1 MSLVGEARVILFTFS
16 SANKLR
22 KTRIIYEIKFFGERN
37 QHYRSI
43 TNMAGEGVTASGV
56 LKTIREGSAEI
67 LVADHVFYNP
77 VQEFNRD
84 LSICV
89 LTTFSKIY
97 QREKDEERKKKQPS
111 DVATNGG
118 TVLKAGVRHES
129 GLRILEAL
137 SATGLRSIRYAKEI
151 PGVKEIIANDLSKSA
166 VESIEQNVKHNQIEH
181 LIKPSFNDAM
191 TLMYMSTRPEQRFTA
206 IDLDPYGHP
215 TRFLDGAVQSI
226 EDGGLLLITATD
238 MAVLAGNTPEA
249 CYVKYGSVPL
259 KTKSCHEM
267 ALRILL
273 RCIETTATRYGRY
286 MTPLLSISADF
297 YIRVF
302 VRIYTG
308 QYACKKSSSK
318 QSMVFQCTGC
328 EALTL
333 QPLGVLKPNPT
344 EANPQQIKF
353 GIPTGPFVG
362 SRCIHCNHQ
371 HHMGG
376 PIWSAPLHDP
386 EFLGELLQTIE
397 QENSKRLTTIRR
409 IYGTLAVIR
418 EELHDVPL
426 YYALDRM
433 CGILKLESIGML
445 KLRSALLHAGYR
457 VSYSHASRTSIKT
470 DAPVGVLWDIL
481 RCWHRLHPVK
491 ADRFLEGVPLTAI
504 LSKEPAKE
512 YNIEDIHPEANP
524 PSRKESL
531 SRFPENPAAH
541 WGPGTR
547 AMQMVS
553 DNKMLKSAQ
562 NQNKRKQ
569 KRAQK
574 ESVDDNGEAT
584 KIPENDVKADKESP
598 ERKVAKTITTDC

>member
-1 MSLVGEARVILFTFS
+1 MEDSNSLE
-16 SANKLR
+16 K
-22 KTRIIYEIKFFGERN
+22 
-37 QHYRSI
+37 
-43 TNMAGEGVTASGV
+43 

-67 LVADHVFYNP
+67 LVAEHVFYNP

-84 LSICV
+84 LSISV
-89 LTTFSKIY
+89 LSTFSRIY
-97 QREKDEERKKKQPS
+97 QREKAETRRKKAKEGDPPVEQ
-111 DVATNGG
+111 VAI
-118 TVLKAGVRHES
+118 VAGEKCED

-137 SATGLRSIRYAKEI
+137 SATGLRSVRYANEV

-166 VESIEQNVKHNQIEH
+166 VESIEKNVKHNKLEH
-181 LIKPSFNDAM
+181 LITPSFNDAM
-191 TLMYMSTRPEQRFTA
+191 TLMYTSTHPDKRFTA

-238 MAVLAGNTPEA
+238 MAVLAGNSPEA

-259 KTKSCHEM
+259 KTKACHEM

-286 MTPLLSISADF
+286 MVPLLSISADF

-302 VRIYTG
+302 VRIFTG

-328 EALTL
+328 ESFTL
-333 QPLGVLKPNPT
+333 QPLGILKPNPT
-344 EANPQQIKF
+344 EQNPNQIKF
-353 GIPTGPFVG
+353 GTPIGPYVS
-362 SRCIHCNHQ
+362 SRCEHCNHQ

-376 PIWSAPLHDP
+376 PIWSAPLYDVD
-386 EFLGELLQTIE
+386 FLKELLETVEMKQF
-397 QENSKRLTTIRR
+397 KKLTTIRR
-409 IYGTLAVIR
+409 IYGTLSVIK

-426 YYALDRM
+426 YYTLDRL
-433 CGILKLESIGML
+433 CGILKLESIPMM

-457 VSYSHASRTSIKT
+457 VSYSHASKTSIKT
-470 DAPVGVLWDIL
+470 DAPVSILWDIL
-481 RCWHRLHPVK
+481 RFWQKSHPVK
-491 ADRFLEGVPLTAI
+491 KERLIEGTPITAI
-504 LSKEPAKE
+504 FAKEPTVE
-512 YNIEDIHPEANP
+512 YRLHDIHPDANP

-547 AMQMVS
+547 ATLMVS
-553 DNKMLKSAQ
+553 DNKMMKSVK
-562 NQNKRKQ
+562 NQNKRRKEQDIAKKQ
-569 KRAQK
+569 RQ
-574 ESVDDNGEAT
+574 SSGGD
-584 KIPENDVKADKESP
+584 SP
-598 ERKVAKTITTDC
+598 ERKHPKTDQGNGDKDAEQVATAAAVEETTTCE

>member
-1 MSLVGEARVILFTFS
+1 MARVLLFTCKS
-16 SANKLR
+16 VKGITKNRLYIKVSAFPAVKLHSLTNSTMAEENNK
-22 KTRIIYEIKFFGERN
+22 TG
-37 QHYRSI
+37 S
-43 TNMAGEGVTASGV
+43 

-89 LTTFSKIY
+89 LTTFSRIY
-97 QREKDEERKKKQPS
+97 QREKHEQNQRRNPPNESSDETTLE
-111 DVATNGG
+111 
-118 TVLKAGVRHES
+118 AGVKQEN

-191 TLMYMSTRPEQRFTA
+191 TLMYMSTKPEQHFTA

-238 MAVLAGNTPEA
+238 MAVLAGNSPES

-259 KTKSCHEM
+259 KTKACHEM

-286 MTPLLSISADF
+286 MKPLLSISADF

-308 QYACKKSSSK
+308 KYACKKSSSK

-362 SRCIHCNHQ
+362 SRCEHCNHQ

-376 PIWSAPLHDP
+376 PIWSAPLHDD
-386 EFLGELLQTIE
+386 EFLDELLATIE
-397 QENSKRLTTIRR
+397 QDDSKRLTTIRR
-409 IYGTLAVIR
+409 IYGTLSVIR
-418 EELHDVPL
+418 EELHDIPL

-445 KLRSALLHAGYR
+445 TLRSALLHAGYR

-470 DAPVGVLWDIL
+470 DAPIGVLWDIL

-491 ADRFLEGVPLTAI
+491 PDRFLEGVPLTAI
-504 LSKEPAKE
+504 LRKQPFQE
-512 YNIEDIHPEANP
+512 YNIVDIHPDANP

-531 SRFPENPAAH
+531 SRFPENPTAY

-547 AMQMVS
+547 ATQMVS

-569 KRAQK
+569 KRAPK
-574 ESVDDNGEAT
+574 SET
-584 KIPENDVKADKESP
+584 KAQDNDVKADSKSP
-598 ERKVAKTITTDC
+598 DRKVPKTITTDC

>member
-1 MSLVGEARVILFTFS
+1 MVDS
-16 SANKLR
+16 SAD
-22 KTRIIYEIKFFGERN
+22 
-37 QHYRSI
+37 QS
-43 TNMAGEGVTASGV
+43 

-67 LVADHVFYNP
+67 LVSEHVFYNP

-89 LTTFSKIY
+89 LSTFSRLY
-97 QREKDEERKKKQPS
+97 QQEKATARRRKFKEGDPPAEEEIKLES
-111 DVATNGG
+111 G
-118 TVLKAGVRHES
+118 LKCDQ

-137 SATGLRSIRYAKEI
+137 SATGLRSIRYANEV
-151 PGVKEIIANDLSKSA
+151 PGVKEIVANDLSKSA
-166 VESIEQNVKHNQIEH
+166 VESIQQNVRHNKLEH
-181 LIKPSFNDAM
+181 LITPSFNDAM
-191 TLMYMSTRPEQRFTA
+191 TLMYISTHPEKRFTA

-259 KTKSCHEM
+259 KTKACHEM

-286 MTPLLSISADF
+286 MVPLLSISADF

-302 VRIYTG
+302 VRIFTS

-328 EALTL
+328 ESFTL
-333 QPLGVLKPNPT
+333 QPLGILKSNPT
-344 EANPQQIKF
+344 EQNPNQIKF
-353 GIPTGPFVG
+353 GIPTGPFVS
-362 SRCIHCNHQ
+362 SRCANCNHQ

-376 PIWSAPLHDP
+376 PIWSGALYDV
-386 EFLGELLQTIE
+386 EFLKELLKTVELE
-397 QENSKRLTTIRR
+397 QFKKLTTIRR
-409 IYGTLAVIR
+409 IYGTLSVIQ

-426 YYALDRM
+426 YYTLDRL
-433 CGILKLESIGML
+433 CGTLKLEVVSMM
-445 KLRSALLHAGYR
+445 KFRSALLHAGYR
-457 VSYSHASRTSIKT
+457 VSYSHACKTSIKT
-470 DAPVGVLWDIL
+470 DAPVSVIWDIL
-481 RCWHRLHPVK
+481 RCWAKTHPVK
-491 ADRFLEGVPLTAI
+491 KERFVEGVPLTAI
-504 LSKEPAKE
+504 LAKEPAIE
-512 YNIEDIHPEANP
+512 YNLKDIHPNANP

-547 AMQMVS
+547 ATLMVS
-553 DNKMLKSAQ
+553 ENKMFKSVK
-562 NQNKRKQ
+562 NQNKRRKCQ
-569 KRAQK
+569 TN
-574 ESVDDNGEAT
+574 DNPQSQI
-584 KIPENDVKADKESP
+584 KCLDLESP
-598 ERKVAKTITTDC
+598 ERKQPKTEGLESTMVE